1 MMEIKIDIS
10 DLKTEGE
17 DVIKEL
23 TGFLAEKLGVDV
35 EKSADNLLVKG
46 EVQKRY
52 LRVLLRKFL
61 HKSGLKE
68 YFRVISKD
76 ENVLSV
82 KERKISVEEE

>member
-1 MMEIKIDIS
+1 MEIKIDIS

>member
-1 MMEIKIDIS
+1 MEIKIDIS

-61 HKSGLKE
+61 HKSGLKK

-82 KERKISVEEE
+82 KERKISAEEE